1 MTFSLFLVAFRE
13 FTQQGAAAC
22 IDIVVGDVEVAGVP
36 RVGDVALLAEI
47 GEEAADFVV
56 GIAARE
62 TVEVAHVLC
71 VHADDA
77 VIGVVVGGSHECR
90 APLRERDA
98 VRTQDFARAAMCVAA
113 ELVAVEG
120 FGCDADLI
128 GKSRLAYELFHDE
141 LCHG

>member
-1 MTFSLFLVAFRE
+1 MTFSLFLVAFHE
-13 FTQQGAAAC
+13 FPQQCAAAC

-36 RVGDVALLAEI
+36 RVGDVAFFADI
-47 GEEAADFVV
+47 GEEAADFASGV
-56 GIAARE
+56 AARE
-62 TVEVAHVLC
+62 ACKVVHVLC

-77 VIGVVVGGSHECR
+77 VIGVVIGGDHECR

-98 VRTQDFARAAMCVAA
+98 VRAQDFARATMCVAA

-120 FGCDADLI
+120 FGCDADFI
-128 GKSRLAYELFHDE
+128 GKSCLTYEMFHDE